1 MEKQILTTY
10 TETEFQTIIERAI
23 EEYDRRKFADQD
35 TGKSYSIAKVAQNL
49 GRSHATVKNLIKAGK
64 LKTTADGR
72 RITHQALQEYLRSE
86 S

>member
-23 EEYDRRKFADQD
+23 AEYERRKFAEKD
-35 TGKSYSIAKVAQNL
+35 TGKSYSIAKVAHNL
-49 GRSHATVKNLIKAGK
+49 GRSHATIKNLIKAGK

-72 RITHQALQEYLRSE
+72 RITYQALQEYLSLE